1 MSECNLEANQAVPL
15 ARLQPEKAARDPHID
30 ASHRLLRTPRS
41 IADTGLPPIF
51 VGRLVLKST
60 MLNGSSSFADL
71 SQRHRLPIAV
81 LEDILAFLV
90 REHQVEITH
99 RGTTDIDVH
108 FRLTEAGRT
117 VAADELARC
126 MYCGPAPV
134 PYESYVEIVRAHAIR
149 TQHVTRDQV
158 YAAFADVRVEPALL
172 DAAGASLNAARPL
185 MLYGPAGSGKTY
197 IAERLGKLLQGEVPI
212 PYAIYVSGEIIQLYD
227 PLLHHDA
234 ASETNSAPGD
244 KRWRLCRRPVV
255 ISGGELTLDGLDLR
269 YDSTAGFYQAPP
281 HMKANMG
288 LYVVDDLG
296 RQRVGA
302 QDLLNRWIMPL
313 DRGVDLFTLQ
323 SGMRFSAPF
332 EVWPVFSTNLNPA
345 EISDEAFLRRLGSK
359 LQMGP
364 MSLENYRAVFDACCA
379 DYGLTASSAAFDY
392 LLQELHE
399 PSGKPLLACYPRD
412 LLSLISASAEYRD
425 SPREVTAG
433 SLEEA
438 WHSYFGSNAANE
450 RRYPPS
456 PAVTDT
462 CPDEGHAARQAGDI
476 R

>member
-1 MSECNLEANQAVPL
+1 MSECNFEANEAVPH
-15 ARLQPEKAARDPHID
+15 AQLQHGLPARDPQKD
-30 ASHRLLRTPRS
+30 ASHSLLRTPRS

-81 LEDILAFLV
+81 LEDILVFLV
-90 REHQVEITH
+90 REHLAEITH
-99 RGTTDIDVH
+99 RGATDIDVH

-117 VAADELARC
+117 VAAEELARC
-126 MYCGPAPV
+126 TYCGPAPV
-134 PYESYVEIVRAHAIR
+134 SYESYVEIVRIHAIR
-149 TQHVTRDQV
+149 NQHITRTQVH
-158 YAAFADVRVEPALL
+158 AAFADVRVEPALL
-172 DAAGASLNAARPL
+172 DAAGASLNAGRPL
-185 MLYGPAGSGKTY
+185 MLYGPAGSGKTF
-197 IAERLGKLLQGEVPI
+197 IAERLGKLLQGDVPI
-212 PYAIYVSGEIIQLYD
+212 PYAVYVSGEIVQLYD

-234 ASETNSAPGD
+234 SSQTSAALGD
-244 KRWRLCRRPVV
+244 KRWRLCERPVV

-269 YDSTAGFYQAPP
+269 YDTTAGFYQAPP

-296 RQRVGA
+296 RQRVAA

-332 EVWPVFSTNLNPA
+332 EVWPVFSTNLDPA
-345 EISDEAFLRRLGSK
+345 DIGDEAFLRRLGSK
-359 LQMGP
+359 LHMGP
-364 MSLENYRAVFDACCA
+364 MSLENYQAVFEGCCA
-379 DYGLTASSAAFDY
+379 GYGLTTSRAAFDY
-392 LLQELHE
+392 LLRELHK

-412 LLSLISASAEYRD
+412 LLSLVSASAEYRD
-425 SPREVTAG
+425 APREVTAA
-433 SLEEA
+433 SLQEA
-438 WHSYFGSNAANE
+438 WHSYFGSNAGIE
-450 RRYPPS
+450 RPFPPS
-456 PAVTDT
+456 PGITDT
-462 CPDEGHAARQAGDI
+462 CPGERHAAGRAADI